1 MLIPLFLILA
11 AALTRLPS
19 LLPSSSTTNGPANG
33 PSICATSIFST
44 FSQNPITVTTTTR
57 SKLSTPWST
66 LTLLPP
72 LCPSTLPS
80 SKLTHDPET
89 TFQRILGFGGAFTE
103 SAALN
108 YMSLSEEGREDIV
121 DLLFGKDGLGYN
133 LGRTHINSCDFS
145 TDSYSFSSTPND
157 FNLTSFDTNLT
168 HDQKDMI
175 PFMLEAG
182 RVLKEDWGEELKII
196 ASPWSPPK
204 WMKKRVDNKP
214 RSMLGSTPETCLR
227 SGSEYAESWALYF
240 SKFLTGYK
248 NIGINLFAITIQNE
262 PEFAAPWEACSYTPE
277 TELEFLNNH
286 LGPRIKSD
294 HPEVKILGFDHN
306 KDHILTWSETLNSSP
321 YLDGIG
327 YHWYAGGMDR
337 LLDGAQGT
345 ANLNGVSLGEGRF
358 FLGTEA
364 CHCPSTSYSG
374 GDLKV
379 GWSRAERNVHA
390 ILADLRA
397 GSVGSIEWNL
407 VLGGPNHLG
416 NVCDAP
422 ILSLPDKST
431 SPPISLPTPYALPP
445 FEILLPSPSEPV
457 GDTWS
462 PSTQISHGSLPSV
475 LKNGVLTQPM
485 YWTTGHISR
494 FLRSGSK
501 PIKSLIEGRNIFKK
515 KGGNDLARVG
525 VEVTFWP
532 CEGSERQDFFL
543 EDYEIKVKSENGF
556 VCVGNDNDPGFR
568 GLLLTKCDSDL
579 IENQVSESGKFKI
592 EKGRIFSVDG
602 ERCLGFMELKNGGN
616 AGGIRGGSQLAI
628 FEDFE
633 KVRQRRERRNEAT
646 RLYVFSN
653 Y

>member
-1 MLIPLFLILA
+1 MKKGGRISLIYCLGKVRGCVESIMSSRVSSRSSLVSSLSSRRS
-11 AALTRLPS
+11 RLVAHVSSLSSRRSNPRTTPHTNLRSTTQTPPRS
-19 LLPSSSTTNGPANG
+19 LLGSL
-33 PSICATSIFST
+33 
-44 FSQNPITVTTTTR
+44 R
-57 SKLSTPWST
+57 SRS
-66 LTLLPP
+66 
-72 LCPSTLPS
+72 
-80 SKLTHDPET
+80 
-89 TFQRILGFGGAFTE
+89 
-103 SAALN
+103 
-108 YMSLSEEGREDIV
+108 
-121 DLLFGKDGLGYN
+121 DGLGYN

-358 FLGTEA
+358 FLGTE
-364 CHCPSTSYSG
+364 
-374 GDLKV
+374 
-379 GWSRAERNVHA
+379 
-390 ILADLRA
+390 
-397 GSVGSIEWNL
+397 
-407 VLGGPNHLG
+407 
-416 NVCDAP
+416 
-422 ILSLPDKST
+422 
-431 SPPISLPTPYALPP
+431 
-445 FEILLPSPSEPV
+445 
-457 GDTWS
+457 
-462 PSTQISHGSLPSV
+462 
-475 LKNGVLTQPM
+475 
-485 YWTTGHISR
+485 
-494 FLRSGSK
+494 
-501 PIKSLIEGRNIFKK
+501 
-515 KGGNDLARVG
+515 
-525 VEVTFWP
+525 
-532 CEGSERQDFFL
+532 
-543 EDYEIKVKSENGF
+543 
-556 VCVGNDNDPGFR
+556 
-568 GLLLTKCDSDL
+568 
-579 IENQVSESGKFKI
+579 
-592 EKGRIFSVDG
+592 G
-602 ERCLGFMELKNGGN
+602 EQK
-616 AGGIRGGSQLAI
+616 
-628 FEDFE
+628 
-633 KVRQRRERRNEAT
+633 
-646 RLYVFSN
+646 
-653 Y
+653 